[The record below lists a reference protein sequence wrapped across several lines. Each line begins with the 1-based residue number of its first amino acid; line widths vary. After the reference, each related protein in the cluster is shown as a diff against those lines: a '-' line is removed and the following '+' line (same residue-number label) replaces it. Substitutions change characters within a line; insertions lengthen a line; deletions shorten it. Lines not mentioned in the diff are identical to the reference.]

1 MMGVTGALV
10 RQHLREHRLS
20 LLLWASASARAAFAV
35 ASTAEAVA
43 DPRLLRE
50 WLGQLP
56 EEMQRLLGRV
66 PDYENAVD
74 CFVSF
79 KWLYLMPLIGALFG
93 STGALGVIARDV
105 ERRTADFVLSLPVT
119 RARLL
124 ASRFA
129 ALAIGMGSVYLAAYL
144 GLVATL
150 WAQGMHGSFGR
161 YAAFY
166 AGSWCVA
173 LAFAAAALRLGLG
186 GRGYGAAMRWGVLLA
201 VGAFL
206 LDVVNRVAAGP
217 REVGWV
223 VLYGL
228 VDAQEVV
235 GRGAFPWGAVLAG
248 LAATGLLVG
257 WSSRVFGRMRVAA

>member
-1 MMGVTGALV
+1 MGGVPALLV
-10 RQHLREHRLS
+10 RQHLREHRLPLVLWS
-20 LLLWASASARAAFAV
+20 LAAALTAFAV

-79 KWLYLMPLIGALFG
+79 KWLYLMPLVGALFG
-93 STGALGVIARDV
+93 STSALGLMARDI
-105 ERRTADFVLSLPVT
+105 ERRTADFALSLPVT
-119 RARLL
+119 RSRLL
-124 ASRFA
+124 GARFA
-129 ALAIGMGSVYLAAYL
+129 ALALGMGAVYAAAYV
-144 GLVATL
+144 GLVGTL
-150 WAQGMHGSFGR
+150 LAQGMDGSFGR

-166 AGSWCVA
+166 LGSWCVA
-173 LAFAAAALRLGLG
+173 LAFSAAALRISLGR
-186 GRGYGAAMRWGVLLA
+186 RGYGAAMRWGVLLS

-206 LDVVNRVAAGP
+206 VDVVNRVAAGP
-217 REVGWV
+217 RAVGWV

-235 GRGAFPWGAVLAG
+235 GRGAFPAAAVTAG
-248 LAATGLLVG
+248 LGAAGLFLG
-257 WSSRVFGRMRVAA
+257 WSLRAFGRLRVSA